1 LICFFIISTGFVID
15 PQNYLY
21 HYWLGI
27 ISLAVAYNLLLIP
40 ARYSFDDLNKNFRI
54 LWISLDYTFDFI
66 YLIDIFLQSR
76 TGEKREKKIFDR

>member
-1 LICFFIISTGFVID
+1 MKIIKRKFDDFCLSAKKKEIFVFDFLSTGFIID

-40 ARYSFDDLNKNFRI
+40 ARYSFDDLNKNYRI
-54 LWISLDYTFDFI
+54 I
-66 YLIDIFLQSR
+66 
-76 TGEKREKKIFDR
+76 

>member
-1 LICFFIISTGFVID
+1 VFLSTGFVID
-15 PQNYLY
+15 PQHFLY

-40 ARYSFDDLNKNFRI
+40 ARYSFDDLDKNFRI
-54 LWISLDYTFDFI
+54 TWISLDYAFDVV

-76 TGEKREKKIFDR
+76 TG